1 MVWRLKVSC
10 ITFDLMDADVFSQNC
25 SCLSKSF
32 HTFHKVLIQD
42 LFFLFC
48 PFEIHCIPKQN
59 TKKTLLD
66 AAECY
71 TNSYFKILNNILY
84 FPAVCER
91 HIVVVLLCCLKD
103 YASYELLSV
112 WCGVWIVTYKTNS
125 IFLGDY
131 YIDPS
136 DRDVPVDPIQVRC
149 NMTSGETCIEASG
162 NTVSLELY
170 TVVIAVVIRPSF
182 SVCPKG

>member
-1 MVWRLKVSC
+1 MPHNAIQNLILKSWIIYYILLLC
-10 ITFDLMDADVFSQNC
+10 I
-25 SCLSKSF
+25 
-32 HTFHKVLIQD
+32 
-42 LFFLFC
+42 
-48 PFEIHCIPKQN
+48 
-59 TKKTLLD
+59 KKK
-66 AAECY
+66 
-71 TNSYFKILNNILY
+71 F
-84 FPAVCER
+84 VG
-91 HIVVVLLCCLKD
+91 VLLCCLKD
-103 YASYELLSV
+103 YASYELSSS

-170 TVVIAVVIRPSF
+170 PVVIAVVIRPSF